1 MVIFVYQLFE
11 PSVVFVMNNH
21 RFFHRIFS
29 SFPMLSKL
37 SFVFLGVFL
46 LGFFPAVFAQSTP
59 STSAVFVFFDVDS
72 YILTNSDKAALDQW
86 IQDNTPLKNPLTIE
100 CHCDSTGTMPY
111 NDELSVSRALAVRD
125 YLVSQG
131 VDKDLLATV
140 GKGKRELKFKSAEDF
155 YKNRR
160 CEFIVPLALS
170 ENLADLP
177 LEKGTTFAMTNLQFV
192 GNQSI
197 PMAESYEPLSQLL
210 LFLEENPEI
219 SVEIQGHVCC
229 MGDQELSQAR
239 AEMVKFY
246 LIDRGIHPDRLK
258 ARGFSNKKPL
268 VKEVDEATQAINRR
282 VEVKITSTKF
292 KPRSKFNNSQLKAEM
307 WTWEVYGM
315 PFFKNAENLEPKGEH
330 NLKYLVE
337 MISNAGDYK
346 FTFTLYEK
354 RGNEDLLA
362 QRKAYLELALKKMGV
377 SPETIR
383 VETQKRYKGRK
394 FRIRNKDAVT
404 LTLDQNR

>member
-1 MVIFVYQLFE
+1 M
-11 PSVVFVMNNH
+11 
-21 RFFHRIFS
+21 
-29 SFPMLSKL
+29 
-37 SFVFLGVFL
+37 
-46 LGFFPAVFAQSTP
+46 
-59 STSAVFVFFDVDS
+59 FVFFDVDS
-72 YILTNSDKAALDQW
+72 YVLTARDKAALDQW
-86 IQDNTPLKNPLTIE
+86 IKENTPLNNPLTIE

-111 NDELSVSRALAVRD
+111 NDDLSVSRAIAVRD

-131 VDKDLLATV
+131 VDKGLLATV
-140 GKGKRELKFKSAEDF
+140 GKGKRELKYTSDSDF

-197 PMAESYEPLSQLL
+197 PMAESYEPLAQLL

-219 SVEIQGHVCC
+219 AVEIQGHVCC

-337 MISNAGDYK
+337 MISQAGDYK

-362 QRKAYLELALKKMGV
+362 QRKAYLELELKKMGV
-377 SPETIR
+377 SSETIR